1 MTLLVPGCRL
11 LIKPLK
17 EEEVDPRVKS
27 AKAVGIQLLEV
38 DERKSQINI
47 DRGIVLQIGPQVD
60 KVYIE
65 GMVVGD
71 TIGFTKFGGKF
82 IEDPETKEM
91 LLVIN
96 DEDVVIIFKDNK

>member
-1 MTLLVPGCRL
+1 MTLIVPGCRL

-17 EEEVDPRVKS
+17 EEEVDPKIKA
-27 AKAVGIQLLEV
+27 AKALGIQFL
-38 DERKSQINI
+38 DEDTRKSQINI
-47 DRGIVLQIGPQVD
+47 DRGVVLKIGPEAD
-60 KVYIE
+60 KVYISGLE
-65 GMVVGD
+65 VGD

-96 DEDVVIIFKDNK
+96 DEDLVVIFKENK